1 MICYEVKRILT
12 IWPLDEEAHEIFEI
26 PEKESI
32 RDREEASVLAW
43 ALTNVDE
50 LEWPWY
56 EL

>member
-12 IWPLDEEAHEIFEI
+12 IWPLDEEAREIFEI
-26 PEKESI
+26 PEKGSI

-50 LEWPWY
+50 LE
-56 EL
+56 